1 MGSDSQ
7 YRNRCDK
14 KQQGPCRAQDA
25 KIHETHLDE
34 LFICLVT
41 VAPLLFVP
49 TLDKERKQM
58 VISDH
63 HDLFFFFL
71 LDQVTA

>member
-14 KQQGPCRAQDA
+14 EQQGPCRAQDA

-34 LFICLVT
+34 LFICLLT

-63 HDLFFFFL
+63 HDLFFFL